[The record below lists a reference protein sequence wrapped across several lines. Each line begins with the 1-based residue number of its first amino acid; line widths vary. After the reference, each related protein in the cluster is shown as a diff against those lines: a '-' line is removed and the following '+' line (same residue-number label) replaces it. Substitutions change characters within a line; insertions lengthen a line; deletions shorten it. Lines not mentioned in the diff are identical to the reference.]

1 MNFGRSNSLLRRN
14 CKRNEIIKLLLPSK
28 NFDGLSWAACACVA
42 GMAHSSSK
50 WLKSAKNSSLIWLQ
64 LTILGRFVM
73 IACALYSEFIKLFQ
87 AYAQMIIQF
96 YKFCYEF
103 NFWRD
108 FGFRPVWC
116 TQLSWVARVFSTSAL
131 QANHFDVTQFTC
143 WNSLETSVLLWLVL
157 REQWFDKFFEILTSF
172 SVKWIHVKSDLT
184 QNHQRSSRI
193 KINPELNWSQEMA
206 WDKNSV

>member
-1 MNFGRSNSLLRRN
+1 M
-14 CKRNEIIKLLLPSK
+14 
-28 NFDGLSWAACACVA
+28 
-42 GMAHSSSK
+42 HSSKQLSADIQWSYLLYFQNLSTCYNFPSFFSK
-50 WLKSAKNSSLIWLQ
+50 FS
-64 LTILGRFVM
+64 
-73 IACALYSEFIKLFQ
+73 
-87 AYAQMIIQF
+87 
-96 YKFCYEF
+96 
-103 NFWRD
+103 FWRE
-108 FGFRPVWC
+108 FAFRPVWR

-157 REQWFDKFFEILTSF
+157 REQWFDKFFQKFFLKILTSF
-172 SVKWIHVKSDLT
+172 SVKCIHVKSDLT